1 MDITWTN
8 INSMN
13 LVNLKKYMVMEYT
26 KFELFLYELN
36 LHVVFDVQLGPKV
49 EIYSKEANIYQMFY
63 FYVQLLV

>member
-26 KFELFLYELN
+26 KFQLFLYELN

-49 EIYSKEANIYQMFY
+49 EIYSKEANIYQIFY

>member
-26 KFELFLYELN
+26 KFQLFLYELN
-36 LHVVFDVQLGPKV
+36 LRAVFDAQLGPKV

>member
-1 MDITWTN
+1 
-8 INSMN
+8 MN

-36 LHVVFDVQLGPKV
+36 LQLVFDVQLGPKV
-49 EIYSKEANIYQMFY
+49 EIYSKEANIYQISY

>member
-26 KFELFLYELN
+26 KFQLFLYELN

>member
-8 INSMN
+8 INSVN

-26 KFELFLYELN
+26 KFQHVLYELN
-36 LHVVFDVQLGPKV
+36 LHVLFDVQLGPKV
-49 EIYSKEANIYQMFY
+49 EIYSKETNIYHIFD

>member
-26 KFELFLYELN
+26 KFQLFLYELN
-36 LHVVFDVQLGPKV
+36 LHVVFNVQLGPKV